1 MYLSKSEG
9 RCGSVKTKTYVPYS
23 ATRALTLW
31 PRGNAPSTN
40 LDSFVASEV
49 AACSTSVSGE
59 DAPNSIALS
68 RRRCTIRSHSNG
80 GYAASSAVARRIVPL
95 EALVVQGLCTC

>member
-1 MYLSKSEG
+1 MYLSKSDG

-23 ATRALTLW
+23 ATRGLTLW

-49 AACSTSVSGE
+49 AACSAIVSGE
-59 DAPNSIALS
+59 EAPNSIALS
-68 RRRCTIRSHSNG
+68 RRQCTMRSHSNA
-80 GYAASSAVARRIVPL
+80 GYAASSAVANRIVPL
-95 EALVVQGLCTC
+95 